1 MAEKYVKLSDVKR
14 MLGNARLVYDGF
26 SIGYKMHDV
35 NLDTLPTVDSE
46 TVEAVEKVAE
56 AEKYKNILEKLEK
69 MLKLEAKRCKVMQEV
84 CPIEEVAKRY
94 ELLALENETILTVIK
109 NEDNIDSLIKILTRE
124 V

>member
-1 MAEKYVKLSDVKR
+1 MEEKYVKLSDVKE
-14 MLGNARLVYDGF
+14 MLGDARLVFDGY
-26 SIGYKMHDV
+26 SAGYCVDDV
-35 NLDTLPTVDSE
+35 NLDALPTVDSK
-46 TVEAVEKVAE
+46 TVEKVAE

-69 MLKLEAKRCKVMQEV
+69 MLKLEAKRCKMMQEV

-94 ELLALENETILTVIK
+94 ELLALENETISTVIK